1 MLGKCC
7 CMIGVFKRSAQ
18 GICAGKEQVMEYSR
32 KFPEIEY
39 AEIQAPT
46 ASFPKG
52 PVDLTDATM
61 EKRRRNIL
69 KRMEEKNLDTL
80 LIYADR
86 EHGGNF
92 GYLTGFEPRFEEAAL
107 ALHQDGTAVL
117 LLGNENMKMAAY
129 SRILADTVHV
139 PYFSLPNQP
148 MGNQKPLWQLIEDAG
163 IRRGSRVGA
172 VGWKLFTSR
181 LEDNTQLFDLPN
193 FLLEALKKAVG
204 ETGAVVNATGLFIH
218 PKTGAR
224 IHNNANEIAHY
235 EYGAALASCCMMRM
249 LDQIEEG
256 KTEIELASFLA
267 SGGQPVNVQ
276 TICATGDRFTN
287 AVVAPRNKTVSLG
300 DKFSSTLGFRGGLT
314 SRSGYIARTEEDL
327 PEQVR
332 DYLEAVAKPYYRAA
346 LVWYE
351 TMGLGLSAE
360 RLYHLIEEVLPRNV
374 YGWTLNPGHYVSD
387 EEWMASPFY
396 EGSQTVIESGMMFQ
410 MDIIPSVP
418 GYGGVSAEDGIAVAD
433 ERLRKELEDIY
444 PEVWKRIEKRRAY
457 MEKELG
463 ICLKPEILPLS
474 DTEGYLRPFLLNR
487 KKAFRKK

>member
-1 MLGKCC
+1 
-7 CMIGVFKRSAQ
+7 
-18 GICAGKEQVMEYSR
+18 MEYNR
-32 KFPEIEY
+32 AIPEIEY
-39 AEIQAPT
+39 AEVQEPFI
-46 ASFPKG
+46 SFPEE
-52 PVDLTDATM
+52 PVDLTDASM
-61 EKRRRNIL
+61 EERRRKIL
-69 KRMEEKNLDTL
+69 KQMEEKQMDSL

-107 ALHQDGTAVL
+107 ALHRDGKAVL
-117 LLGNENMKMAAY
+117 LLGNEMMKMAAY
-129 SRILADTVHV
+129 SRIPASAVHV

-148 MGNQKPLWQLIEDAG
+148 MEHQKTLWQMLEDAG

-181 LEDNTQLFDLPN
+181 LENNDQLFDQPS
-193 FLLEALKKAVG
+193 FLLEALQKAVG
-204 ETGAVVNATGLFIH
+204 EKGTVVNATGLFIH

-224 IHNNANEIAHY
+224 VHNNANEIAHY
-235 EYGAALASCCMMRM
+235 EYGAALASCCMMNM
-249 LDQIEEG
+249 MDQIEVG
-256 KTEIELASFLA
+256 KTEIELASLLA

-287 AVVAPRNKTVSLG
+287 AVVAPRNKPVSLG

-314 SRSGYIARTEEDL
+314 SRSGYIARTEDDL
-327 PEQVR
+327 PEQNR

-346 LVWYE
+346 AVWYE
-351 TMGLGLSAE
+351 AMELGLSAE
-360 RLYHLIEEVLPRNV
+360 RLYCLIEEVLPRDV

-396 EGSQTVIESGMMFQ
+396 RGSETLIESGMMFQ

-433 ERLRKELEDIY
+433 ERLRRELTKTY
-444 PEVWKRIEKRRAY
+444 PNVWERIQKRRTY

-487 KKAFRKK
+487 KKALRKK

>member
-1 MLGKCC
+1 
-7 CMIGVFKRSAQ
+7 
-18 GICAGKEQVMEYSR
+18 MEYSR
-32 KFPEIEY
+32 TFPEIEY
-39 AEIQAPT
+39 TEVKVP
-46 ASFPKG
+46 SVFFPEG
-52 PVDLTDATM
+52 PEDLTDASM
-61 EKRRRNIL
+61 EERRRKIL
-69 KRMEEKNLDTL
+69 KQMEEKNLDSL

-129 SRILADTVHV
+129 SRIPAGTVHV

-148 MGNQKPLWQLIEDAG
+148 MEHQKTLCQLIEDAG

-193 FLLEALKKAVG
+193 FLLEALRKAVG
-204 ETGAVVNATGLFIH
+204 ETGSVVNATGLFIH

-249 LDQIEEG
+249 MDQIEEG

-267 SGGQPVNVQ
+267 SGGQPGNVQ

-287 AVVAPRNKTVSLG
+287 AVIAPRNKQVSLG

-346 LVWYE
+346 VAWYE
-351 TMGLGLSAE
+351 AMELGLPAE
-360 RLYHLIEEVLPRNV
+360 SLYGLIEKVLPRDV

-396 EGSQTVIESGMMFQ
+396 RGSETVIESGMMFQ

-418 GYGGVSAEDGIAVAD
+418 GYGGVSAEDGIAIAD
-433 ERLRKELEDIY
+433 ETLRKELEETY
-444 PEVWKRIEKRRAY
+444 PKIWERIEKRRAY